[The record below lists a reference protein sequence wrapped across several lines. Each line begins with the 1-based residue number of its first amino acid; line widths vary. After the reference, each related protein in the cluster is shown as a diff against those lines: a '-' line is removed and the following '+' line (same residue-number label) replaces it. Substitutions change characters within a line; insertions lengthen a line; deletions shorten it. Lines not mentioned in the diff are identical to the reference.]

1 MRSGNFKQN
10 YRELLALTDSVAVVF
25 WSCVLVA
32 FLLAAPLVLPKY
44 YVSVLLLLLITA
56 VGVLGLNLLTG
67 TTGLISLGHSGF
79 LAVGAYTAG
88 IVAGKLGWSM
98 LPAILAGGVSAAI
111 AGVIVGIPS
120 LRLKGLYLAI
130 TTMAFAV
137 IINHLILNGGTLTG
151 GSEGLTVP
159 QPSLFGHP
167 LGAERGYYYMV
178 LAFLVVFTLI
188 TLNIL
193 RSRIGR
199 AFLAIR
205 EHDIAAKAMGV
216 NPIRYKLLAFMI
228 SAFYTGIAGGL
239 LAFYTRYLN
248 VDSFS
253 LLISIEA
260 LSMLIVGGLGTVAG
274 ALLGTAFI
282 VLLNEGLGF
291 LFGMIGASFGGS
303 GSTAAYEIKG
313 VIYGLAIV
321 LFLRFEPDGLVGRW
335 RDIKHYW
342 TNWPF
347 RF

>member
-10 YRELLALTDSVAVVF
+10 YRQLLALTDSVPVIV
-25 WSCVLVA
+25 WSCLLVA
-32 FLLAAPLVLPKY
+32 LLAAAPLLLSKY
-44 YVSVLLLLLITA
+44 YVSVILLLLITA

-79 LAVGAYTAG
+79 LAVGAYAAG
-88 IVAGKLGWSM
+88 IVAGKLGWPM
-98 LPAILAGGVSAAI
+98 LASILAGGLSAAV
-111 AGVIVGIPS
+111 AGIIVGIPS

-137 IINHLILNGGTLTG
+137 IINHLILNGGSLTG

-159 QPSLFGHP
+159 QPALFGQA
-167 LGAERGYYYMV
+167 LGAERGYYYVV
-178 LAFLVVFTLI
+178 LAFVVVFTFI

-216 NPIRYKLLAFMI
+216 NLVRYKLLAFMV

-239 LAFYTRYLN
+239 LAYYTRYLN

-260 LSMLIVGGLGTVAG
+260 LSMLIVGGLGSVSG

-282 VLLNEGLGF
+282 VLLNESLGF
-291 LFGMIGASFGGS
+291 VFGLLGASFGGS
-303 GSTAAYEIKG
+303 GSGAAYEIKG
-313 VIYGLAIV
+313 VVYGLTIV
-321 LFLRFEPDGLVGRW
+321 LFLRFEPDGLMGRW

-342 TNWPF
+342 THWPF

>member
-1 MRSGNFKQN
+1 MRSGNFKQR
-10 YRELLALTDSVAVVF
+10 YGQLIALTDSVPVVV
-25 WSCVLVA
+25 WSCILVLG
-32 FLLAAPLVLPKY
+32 LALAPLLLSKY
-44 YVSVLLLLLITA
+44 YLSVILLLLITA

-88 IVAGKLGWSM
+88 IVANKLGWTL
-98 LPAILAGGVSAAI
+98 LPSIFAGGFSAAI

-137 IINHLILNGGTLTG
+137 IINHLILNGGSLTG

-159 QPSLFGHP
+159 QPEFFGQA
-167 LGAERGYYYMV
+167 LKTERGYYYLV
-178 LAFLVVFTLI
+178 LAFLVAFTFI
-188 TLNIL
+188 SLNIL

-205 EHDIAAKAMGV
+205 EHDIAAKAMGINLV
-216 NPIRYKLLAFMI
+216 RYKLLAFMV

-239 LAFYTRYLN
+239 LAYYMRYLN
-248 VDSFS
+248 VDGFS
-253 LLISIEA
+253 LLLSIEA
-260 LSMLIVGGLGTVAG
+260 LSMLIVGGLGSVAG
-274 ALLGTAFI
+274 ALMGATFI
-282 VLLNEGLGF
+282 VLLNEGLAFGF
-291 LFGMIGASFGGS
+291 SMLGANFGATNFSAM
-303 GSTAAYEIKG
+303 YEIKG
-313 VIYGLAIV
+313 IVYGLTIV
-321 LFLRFEPDGLVGRW
+321 LFLRFEPDGLIGRW

>member
-1 MRSGNFKQN
+1 
-10 YRELLALTDSVAVVF
+10 
-25 WSCVLVA
+25 
-32 FLLAAPLVLPKY
+32 APLLLSKY
-44 YVSVLLLLLITA
+44 YVSVILLLLITA

-79 LAVGAYTAG
+79 LAVGAYAAG
-88 IVAGKLGWSM
+88 IVAGKLGWPM
-98 LPAILAGGVSAAI
+98 LASILAGGLSAAV
-111 AGVIVGIPS
+111 AGIIVGIPS

-137 IINHLILNGGTLTG
+137 IINHLILNGGSLTG

-159 QPSLFGHP
+159 QPSLFGQA
-167 LGAERGYYYMV
+167 LGAERGYYYVV
-178 LAFLVVFTLI
+178 LAFVVVFTFI

-216 NPIRYKLLAFMI
+216 NLVRYKLLAFMV

-239 LAFYTRYLN
+239 LAYYTRYLN

-260 LSMLIVGGLGTVAG
+260 LSMLIVGGLGSVSG

-282 VLLNEGLGF
+282 VLLNESLGF
-291 LFGMIGASFGGS
+291 VFGLLGASFGGS
-303 GSTAAYEIKG
+303 GSGAAYEIKG
-313 VIYGLAIV
+313 VVYGLTIV
-321 LFLRFEPDGLVGRW
+321 LFLRFEPDGLMGRW

-342 TNWPF
+342 THWPF

>member
-1 MRSGNFKQN
+1 
-10 YRELLALTDSVAVVF
+10 
-25 WSCVLVA
+25 
-32 FLLAAPLVLPKY
+32 
-44 YVSVLLLLLITA
+44 
-56 VGVLGLNLLTG
+56 
-67 TTGLISLGHSGF
+67 
-79 LAVGAYTAG
+79 
-88 IVAGKLGWSM
+88 
-98 LPAILAGGVSAAI
+98 
-111 AGVIVGIPS
+111 
-120 LRLKGLYLAI
+120 
-130 TTMAFAV
+130 
-137 IINHLILNGGTLTG
+137 
-151 GSEGLTVP
+151 
-159 QPSLFGHP
+159 
-167 LGAERGYYYMV
+167 
-178 LAFLVVFTLI
+178 
-188 TLNIL
+188 
-193 RSRIGR
+193 
-199 AFLAIR
+199 
-205 EHDIAAKAMGV
+205 
-216 NPIRYKLLAFMI
+216 MI

-291 LFGMIGASFGGS
+291 VFGMIGASLGGA

>member
-10 YRELLALTDSVAVVF
+10 YRQLLALTDSVPVIV
-25 WSCVLVA
+25 WSCLLVA
-32 FLLAAPLVLPKY
+32 LLAAAPLLLAKY
-44 YVSVLLLLLITA
+44 YVSVILLLLITA

-88 IVAGKLGWSM
+88 IVASKLGWPM
-98 LPAILAGGVSAAI
+98 LASIFAGGVSAAI
-111 AGVIVGIPS
+111 AGIIVGIPS

-137 IINHLILNGGTLTG
+137 IINHLILNCGDLTG

-159 QPSLFGHP
+159 QPSLFGQA
-167 LGAERGYYYMV
+167 LGAERGYYYWGLCFV
-178 LAFLVVFTLI
+178 GGFTFI
-188 TLNIL
+188 TLKIL
-193 RSRIGR
+193 RSRIG
-199 AFLAIR
+199 
-205 EHDIAAKAMGV
+205 
-216 NPIRYKLLAFMI
+216 LAFMV

-239 LAFYTRYLN
+239 LAYYTRYLN

-260 LSMLIVGGLGTVAG
+260 LSMLIVGGLGSVAG

-282 VLLNEGLGF
+282 VLLNESLGF
-291 LFGMIGASFGGS
+291 VFGMIGASFGGS

-321 LFLRFEPDGLVGRW
+321 LFLRFEPDGLMGRW

-342 TNWPF
+342 THWPF

>member
-1 MRSGNFKQN
+1 MANSLKVPCSAISFDAFMKPAHAIRASAPPTLMRRMGPARLLVGGAWLASGFMALTGFFTEATPLLVQ
-10 YRELLALTDSVAVVF
+10 RLLAGVA
-25 WSCVLVA
+25 
-32 FLLAAPLVLPKY
+32 
-44 YVSVLLLLLITA
+44 
-56 VGVLGLNLLTG
+56 
-67 TTGLISLGHSGF
+67 
-79 LAVGAYTAG
+79 
-88 IVAGKLGWSM
+88 
-98 LPAILAGGVSAAI
+98 
-111 AGVIVGIPS
+111 
-120 LRLKGLYLAI
+120 
-130 TTMAFAV
+130 
-137 IINHLILNGGTLTG
+137 
-151 GSEGLTVP
+151 
-159 QPSLFGHP
+159 
-167 LGAERGYYYMV
+167 
-178 LAFLVVFTLI
+178 
-188 TLNIL
+188 
-193 RSRIGR
+193 
-199 AFLAIR
+199 
-205 EHDIAAKAMGV
+205 
-216 NPIRYKLLAFMI
+216 
-228 SAFYTGIAGGL
+228 SAFVFIAGGL

-342 TNWPF
+342 THWPF